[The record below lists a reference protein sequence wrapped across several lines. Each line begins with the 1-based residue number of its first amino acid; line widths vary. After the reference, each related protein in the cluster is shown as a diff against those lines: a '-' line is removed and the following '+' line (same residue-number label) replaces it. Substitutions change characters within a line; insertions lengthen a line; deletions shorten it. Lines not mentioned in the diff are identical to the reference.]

1 MLSIVVAAI
10 GLILFFS
17 LVLYIC
23 VRNPEQNADA
33 WSDSGIEMK
42 RKSALGRWRY

>member
-10 GLILFFS
+10 APVFFLS

-33 WSDSGIEMK
+33 WSDSGVEVK